1 MRATP
6 LLGAREVQENMLRLE
21 QEQGQGQEVGE
32 EESSTQTE
40 GGQEEMA
47 AAKARIQELE
57 KELETVRKEQEL
69 GKEQELRKKQG
80 AVKQKTAVVS
90 PPPPKKRPAED
101 RDADVTVLK
110 KNKVEEIVLKTKTS
124 EMNKGEDTDDNV
136 ALKPIEVEPVV
147 QLKPLMKLDKPL
159 AVETSRKAP
168 AKATEAAEKQLT
180 VEEMLKDFSDKLSDN
195 LIKKGAGHKLSA
207 SAADSDS
214 D

>member
-6 LLGAREVQENMLRLE
+6 LLGAREVQDNMLRLE
-21 QEQGQGQEVGE
+21 QEQVQAQEVGE

-69 GKEQELRKKQG
+69 RKEQG

-101 RDADVTVLK
+101 RDADFTVLK

-136 ALKPIEVEPVV
+136 ALKPIEAEPVV